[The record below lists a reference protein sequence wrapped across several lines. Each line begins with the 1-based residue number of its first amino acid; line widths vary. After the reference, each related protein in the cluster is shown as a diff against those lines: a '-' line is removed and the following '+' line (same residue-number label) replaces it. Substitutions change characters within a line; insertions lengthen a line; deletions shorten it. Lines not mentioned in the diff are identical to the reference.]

1 MLTVVQNDE
10 IGLLRAALA
19 QAELSLRDRQLTLD
33 KVEAQRRYAERLF
46 SAAFDESP
54 EAISLSRLSDG
65 LFVDINQEWLRLTG
79 FSREEVIGR
88 NAEDFGLW
96 SDQASHDLVMAP
108 LLKTGDLHNLEMT
121 LAMKGG
127 AERLVRL
134 NGTLIDVAGS
144 QHVLM
149 YMKDITAERMADEAL
164 RSDELALTQANEQLI
179 EQLRLYELTESLAKV
194 GYWIASPD
202 GQTMTWSAGLHAI
215 VGTRPG
221 SSLSSQEAHI
231 TIHRDDLELFSNAR
245 EKMDGETTEFRLW
258 NVDGSIRWVRSSMH
272 RQVNIAGELV
282 DFGLLQDITT
292 ERAVTHALQDKLDFI
307 EKITSQI
314 PDMVFQYQT
323 RADGNSW
330 FPFVSEAV
338 RTLFRTTPE
347 EARRDAR
354 RLFDAIH
361 PEDRDEAART
371 MKEASVDGGNW
382 NHEFRVK
389 FGDGVERWML
399 GRSVTRGEPDGTL
412 VSYGSVTDITE
423 RKVVEDRVQESE
435 ARFRSLTD
443 LSSDWYWEIDEDFRF
458 TRFDGYRSGK
468 SGMTQQDSLGKTRWD
483 LGSLNLNE
491 EDWAAHRAT
500 LQAHEQFKDFEIQRL
515 DADGQSY
522 WISLSGTPLF
532 DAQGRFRG
540 YRGIGRD
547 ISTRKNNE
555 DETQRLAF
563 YDTLTGLPNRRLV
576 MDRLSQALVSSTRN
590 RQHGALLF
598 IDLDNF
604 KDLNDT
610 LGHDVGDLLLKQV
623 ASRLLTCIREG
634 DTAARFGGDEFVVM
648 LESLSEVAEAA
659 ASQTEQ
665 VVEKIL
671 KQLNTPYDL
680 LGKQHN
686 SSPSIGITLFCGNQT
701 SVDELF
707 KRADVAMYQAKAAGR
722 NTMRF
727 YDPEMQAAVMARAAL
742 DADLRQGLQRKELL
756 LFYQPV
762 VDVAGHAT
770 GVEALLRWNHP
781 KRGLVAP
788 GVFIELAEQTGLI
801 LAMGQWVLQA
811 ACRQL
816 VAWAQHPATTEL
828 TLAVNVSAR
837 QFRQPDFVAQVL
849 SVLGSSG
856 ANPYRLKLE
865 LTESVL
871 LSDVEDAIRKM
882 SVLRAGG
889 VSFAL
894 DDFGTGF
901 SSLSYLKRLP
911 LDEVKIDQSFVRD
924 VLTDPNDAAI
934 VRTILALARSMDL
947 VAVAEGVE
955 SEGQR
960 RFLLDNGC
968 KVFQGYLFGRPAPL
982 HKLML
987 PL

>member
-1 MLTVVQNDE
+1 
-10 IGLLRAALA
+10 
-19 QAELSLRDRQLTLD
+19 
-33 KVEAQRRYAERLF
+33 
-46 SAAFDESP
+46 
-54 EAISLSRLSDG
+54 
-65 LFVDINQEWLRLTG
+65 
-79 FSREEVIGR
+79 
-88 NAEDFGLW
+88 
-96 SDQASHDLVMAP
+96 
-108 LLKTGDLHNLEMT
+108 
-121 LAMKGG
+121 
-127 AERLVRL
+127 
-134 NGTLIDVAGS
+134 
-144 QHVLM
+144 
-149 YMKDITAERMADEAL
+149 
-164 RSDELALTQANEQLI
+164 
-179 EQLRLYELTESLAKV
+179 
-194 GYWIASPD
+194 
-202 GQTMTWSAGLHAI
+202 
-215 VGTRPG
+215 
-221 SSLSSQEAHI
+221 
-231 TIHRDDLELFSNAR
+231 
-245 EKMDGETTEFRLW
+245 
-258 NVDGSIRWVRSSMH
+258 
-272 RQVNIAGELV
+272 
-282 DFGLLQDITT
+282 
-292 ERAVTHALQDKLDFI
+292 
-307 EKITSQI
+307 
-314 PDMVFQYQT
+314 
-323 RADGNSW
+323 
-330 FPFVSEAV
+330 
-338 RTLFRTTPE
+338 
-347 EARRDAR
+347 
-354 RLFDAIH
+354 
-361 PEDRDEAART
+361 
-371 MKEASVDGGNW
+371 
-382 NHEFRVK
+382 
-389 FGDGVERWML
+389 
-399 GRSVTRGEPDGTL
+399 
-412 VSYGSVTDITE
+412 
-423 RKVVEDRVQESE
+423 
-435 ARFRSLTD
+435 
-443 LSSDWYWEIDEDFRF
+443 
-458 TRFDGYRSGK
+458 
-468 SGMTQQDSLGKTRWD
+468 
-483 LGSLNLNE
+483 
-491 EDWAAHRAT
+491 
-500 LQAHEQFKDFEIQRL
+500 
-515 DADGQSY
+515 
-522 WISLSGTPLF
+522 
-532 DAQGRFRG
+532 
-540 YRGIGRD
+540 
-547 ISTRKNNE
+547 
-555 DETQRLAF
+555 
-563 YDTLTGLPNRRLV
+563 
-576 MDRLSQALVSSTRN
+576 
-590 RQHGALLF
+590 
-598 IDLDNF
+598 
-604 KDLNDT
+604 
-610 LGHDVGDLLLKQV
+610 
-623 ASRLLTCIREG
+623 
-634 DTAARFGGDEFVVM
+634 M